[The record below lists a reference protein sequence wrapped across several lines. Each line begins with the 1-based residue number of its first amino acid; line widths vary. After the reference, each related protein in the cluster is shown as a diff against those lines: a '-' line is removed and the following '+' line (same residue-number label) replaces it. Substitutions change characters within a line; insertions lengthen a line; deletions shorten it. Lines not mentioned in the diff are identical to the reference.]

1 MLENLF
7 IDSMDSNPKVNP
19 FPLTPFDEA
28 EDKAHAFGFNM
39 VYSITVLRSL
49 EVIEATQREY
59 ELAVKQQDKE
69 MIERK
74 QAELDFFLNALRLSS
89 ILELENG
96 GHLDA

>member
-1 MLENLF
+1 
-7 IDSMDSNPKVNP
+7 MDSDPKVIP

-39 VYSITVLRSL
+39 VYSTAVLRSL

-59 ELAVKQQDKE
+59 ELAVEQQDKE

-74 QAELDFFLNALRLSS
+74 QAELDFFLNALRLNS
-89 ILELENG
+89 ILELEEDG
-96 GHLDA
+96 RLDA